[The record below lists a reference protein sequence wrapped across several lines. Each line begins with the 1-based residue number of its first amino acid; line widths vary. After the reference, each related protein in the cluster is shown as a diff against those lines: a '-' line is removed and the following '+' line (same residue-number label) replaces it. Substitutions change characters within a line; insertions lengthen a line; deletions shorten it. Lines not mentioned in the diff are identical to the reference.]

1 VILQL
6 MSAPVMTTIPVG
18 IVPDPL
24 TATLTATDWPD
35 AEGSG
40 VSAVMIVVLGKVII
54 SVGEGV
60 DVAVSVT
67 VGVKVNV
74 SVGVDTKWLSVSQ
87 LLS

>member
-24 TATLTATDWPD
+24 TATATDWPD